1 MVKITIYL
9 LILTLFIF
17 VFSVITLSRQVAI
30 KVERAFNQ
38 KVERYNSLLESII
51 EDTVQIIVD
60 IPTEVFEERKYG
72 SKQYKIND
80 KGNIDQFFTVINGS
94 TLAED
99 DGIFQLG
106 YDFKYTMLDKTAR

>member
-38 KVERYNSLLESII
+38 K
-51 EDTVQIIVD
+51 
-60 IPTEVFEERKYG
+60 
-72 SKQYKIND
+72 
-80 KGNIDQFFTVINGS
+80 
-94 TLAED
+94 
-99 DGIFQLG
+99 
-106 YDFKYTMLDKTAR
+106 